1 MFLLFT
7 INQWF
12 LVAIS
17 LVIPLIVLP
26 FLMRFVVSRI
36 VLLIVKKKHLS
47 AYLKANQEGWE
58 DETDREVSRLV
69 SAYTLDKLKSLSV
82 MKYRLR
88 EDVEQMLLLIQSIY
102 HPDRRGE
109 EFSYRFSVTKLLEC
123 FLLAFGDLYREYAS
137 SVWFKTVRNMRLLW
151 LTRMRSWFDFYG
163 HVIGRVP
170 FLQKILASRI
180 LGPLFRVLLI
190 PLLGLP
196 SLIWYSL
203 RSVLTGIF
211 YEGYL
216 RFLYGFVLLKIGYY
230 APYLYGRRNTII
242 RRRIKEISKE
252 RLAIIN
258 MRVEERLTLSPGEGA
273 SPYFKEAAEL
283 YFRFLRE
290 LGLGEDSEIE
300 LGDGSTKGKKGRP
313 PEKPHSEQTGGI
325 FEQSGRFL
333 AKIWGTSKQAYRT
346 QNPLSRH
353 ALTDLKEIYRLFQE
367 IGRVYYPGAEQPLL
381 KLRIHEA
388 LELGYMGSVL
398 ILHRIFSTPGVRVLL
413 DRVSVEFVLQVKRFA
428 EGDFARYGSAYL
440 NVSYKSLRLVH
451 RARKI
456 FRVLRGTLFPTALVT
471 ILGSPILFQQLKIL
485 LREFVYHRAGR
496 LFLYTWEANALRKRS
511 PLDLL
516 LW

>member
-1 MFLLFT
+1 MFLFS
-7 INQWF
+7 INQWI
-12 LVAIS
+12 LVAIA
-17 LVIPLIVLP
+17 LVTPIIVLP

-36 VLLIVKKKHLS
+36 VLFVVKKRHLS

-58 DETDREVSRLV
+58 DETDREVARLV
-69 SAYTLDKLKSLSV
+69 SVYTIDRLKSLSV

-102 HPDRRGE
+102 HPDRSGE

-137 SVWFKTVRNMRLLW
+137 SVWFKTVQNLRLIW

-163 HVIGRVP
+163 HVIGRVR
-170 FLQKILASRI
+170 FLPNILAIRI
-180 LGPLFRVLLI
+180 LGPLLRVLLI

-196 SLIWYSL
+196 SLIWYTL
-203 RSVLTGIF
+203 RSVLTGVF

-230 APYLYGRRNTII
+230 APYLYGRRNTVIS
-242 RRRIKEISKE
+242 RRIKQISKE
-252 RLAIIN
+252 RLAVIN
-258 MRVEERLTLSPGEGA
+258 MRVEDRLTLSLGDGA
-273 SPYFKEAAEL
+273 SPHFKEAAEL
-283 YFRFLRE
+283 YFRFLTE
-290 LGLGEDSEIE
+290 LGLGEDSGIG
-300 LGDGSTKGKKGRP
+300 LGKTSTTEKKGRP
-313 PEKPHSEQTGGI
+313 SEKPHSAPKDDLFG
-325 FEQSGRFL
+325 QSGRFL
-333 AKIWGTSKQAYRT
+333 AKIWETSKQAYRS
-346 QNPLSRH
+346 QNPLSGR
-353 ALTDLKEIYRLFQE
+353 ALGDFKEIYRLFQE
-367 IGRVYYPGAEQPLL
+367 IGRVYHPGAEQPYL

-388 LELGYMGSVL
+388 LEMGYMGSVL
-398 ILHRIFSTPGVRVLL
+398 ILHRIFSTPGSRALL
-413 DRVSVEFVLQVKRFA
+413 DRVSVQFVLQVKRFA
-428 EGDFARYGSAYL
+428 EGDFARYGSEYL

-456 FRVLRGTLFPTALVT
+456 FRVFRGTLFPMALVT
-471 ILGSPILFQQLKIL
+471 TLGSPILFQQLKLL

-496 LFLYTWEANALRKRS
+496 LFLYTWEANALGRRS